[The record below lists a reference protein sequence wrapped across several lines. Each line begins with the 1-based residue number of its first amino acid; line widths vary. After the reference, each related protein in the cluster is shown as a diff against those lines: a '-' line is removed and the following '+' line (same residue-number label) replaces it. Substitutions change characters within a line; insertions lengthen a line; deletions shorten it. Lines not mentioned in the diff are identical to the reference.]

1 MKQTG
6 HLRQQI
12 KSITF
17 AYQVVKCYNAQ
28 SNYDMKE
35 DQTTRNGD
43 TYFIYYS
50 SQNCFFT
57 LINIFFQ
64 KRNGTQI

>member
-35 DQTTRNGD
+35 DQTTV
-43 TYFIYYS
+43 TP
-50 SQNCFFT
+50 T
-57 LINIFFQ
+57 LSIIQARIVFLL
-64 KRNGTQI
+64 